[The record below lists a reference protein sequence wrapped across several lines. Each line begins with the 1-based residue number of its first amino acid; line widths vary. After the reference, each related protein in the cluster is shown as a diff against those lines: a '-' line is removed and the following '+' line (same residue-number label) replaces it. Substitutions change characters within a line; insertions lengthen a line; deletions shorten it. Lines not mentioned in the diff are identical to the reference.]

1 MTDLLPL
8 GRKSLGNSRALPPPL
23 KLGLMSSFRG
33 GLDREKSLGSDRQP
47 NLSKIPAGLVNN
59 QLAVDEELEG
69 KNVVQQRL
77 HIRGPSLT
85 RKQSQRVNEEI
96 ASQSLESAGIAHR
109 VCERYLWLGTH
120 IVINGE

>member
-1 MTDLLPL
+1 MADPLPP
-8 GRKSLGNSRALPPPL
+8 GRKSLGNARALPPPK
-23 KLGLMSSFRG
+23 KLRLISSFDG
-33 GLDREKSLGSDRQP
+33 GLDREKSLGSYHRP
-47 NLSKIPAGLVNN
+47 NMLKIPAGLVNN

-96 ASQSLESAGIAHR
+96 ASQGLESAGIVHR
-109 VCERYLWLGTH
+109 VCERYLRLGTH
-120 IVINGE
+120 IVIKGE

>member
-1 MTDLLPL
+1 
-8 GRKSLGNSRALPPPL
+8 
-23 KLGLMSSFRG
+23 MSSFRG
-33 GLDREKSLGSDRQP
+33 GLDREKSLGSYQP
-47 NLSKIPAGLVNN
+47 NLSKIPARLVNN
-59 QLAVDEELEG
+59 QQAVDEELEG

-96 ASQSLESAGIAHR
+96 ASQGLESAGITHR

-120 IVINGE
+120 IVIKGE